1 MVSYLNREDEIME
14 QEALVKKLRYKTG
27 RAVVLN
33 APEGFR
39 LGIGEEASAS
49 REALYDFVLLFVR
62 DSGQVRERLPSAI
75 SLLKPDTVF
84 WIAYPK
90 MSAKTKTDINRDTL
104 WPIVHELSGYRPV
117 SNVAIDETWSALRL
131 RHQDQVK
138 SK

>member
-1 MVSYLNREDEIME
+1 ME

-27 RAVVLN
+27 QAVVLN

-39 LGIGEEASAS
+39 LGSGEEALAS
-49 REALYDFVLLFVR
+49 QEAQYDFVLLFVR
-62 DSGQVRERLPSAI
+62 DSGQVRERLPHAI
-75 SLLKPDTVF
+75 ALLKPDSVF